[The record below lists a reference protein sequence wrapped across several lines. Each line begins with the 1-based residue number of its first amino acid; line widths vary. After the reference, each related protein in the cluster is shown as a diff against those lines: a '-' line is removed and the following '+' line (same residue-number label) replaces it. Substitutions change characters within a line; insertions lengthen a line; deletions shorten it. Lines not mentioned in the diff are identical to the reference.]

1 MSPLWRPSEGGR
13 VRAWTR
19 PAWRPA
25 TPTAPASPARGESGP
40 ADGSSPH
47 PGLMLMRWDAE
58 ANLNRARSPGHRM
71 ADDELLNPVFPRDPG
86 GDPHRLTYRVH
97 AGVGEL
103 LRRERPRLPSSPTRH
118 LSHDVNTIEQTYE
131 PRQECTTA
139 YRVVAS
145 RCRRCHP
152 SGSARQHRW
161 LALIPPTAV
170 YGIGTVGTV
179 RVQRSWIAASGR
191 QATLAVSVARNGRRG
206 TRSRIVVAGSPSGED
221 RRFRSQ
227 SVLGMGVCFPTMA
240 EVADGLNVSVNHV
253 RALIRTGGLSAT
265 RKPAR
270 SPADRAADVGA
281 LDLREVRG
289 EAWLPPRARTVRAL
303 GARQRTVR
311 VDDACRPPTRG

>member
-1 MSPLWRPSEGGR
+1 VDSP
-13 VRAWTR
+13 RAAAR
-19 PAWRPA
+19 

-58 ANLNRARSPGHRM
+58 ANLNCARSPGHRM

-86 GDPHRLTYRVH
+86 GDPHRLTHRVH

-206 TRSRIVVAGSPSGED
+206 TRSRIVVAGSPSG
-221 RRFRSQ
+221 R
-227 SVLGMGVCFPTMA
+227 T
-240 EVADGLNVSVNHV
+240 DGSGLKVS
-253 RALIRTGGLSAT
+253 SAWVSAS
-265 RKPAR
+265 PQWLR
-270 SPADRAADVGA
+270 SPTGSTSVSTTCGPSSGRAACPRHANRQGHRLTERQMLERWIFERYA
-281 LDLREVRG
+281 ERRG
-289 EAWLPPRARTVRAL
+289 FLLEHEPSGRWARGSGRSGSTMPVDRPQEDEARAET
-303 GARQRTVR
+303 GQ
-311 VDDACRPPTRG
+311 